1 MIENEFELDEE
12 DVQAIQRDTTQV
24 YREFLDPKG
33 KGYITQDDIKALS
46 QDALKK
52 VLRQCEA
59 PHGPVAGSEDDQGG
73 ANKFRTA
80 GRKSMEED
88 NDERQTEEVKKD
100 EL

>member
-59 PHGPVAGSEDDQGG
+59 PHGPVAGSEDDKGG
-73 ANKFRTA
+73 TNKFRTA
-80 GRKSMEED
+80 GRKSIEED